1 MNIKY
6 TVTLFNPHA
15 HIFKVTLDILSP
27 DNNGQV
33 LSLPAWIPGS
43 YMIRD
48 FAKNIINIKAT
59 SDNKA
64 VKLEKIDKSTWQVE
78 SVNSPLSIEYEV
90 YAWDLSVRSAHFDMT
105 HAFFNGT
112 SLFLMPHGFE
122 QEQASIELVAPLG
135 EKYSNWSVITSLTPN
150 NNNK

>member
-6 TVTLFNPHA
+6 TVNLYNPHA
-15 HIFKVTLDILSP
+15 HTFKVTLEISKPTKD
-27 DNNGQV
+27 GQV

-48 FAKNIINIKAT
+48 FAKNIIKIKAF
-59 SDNKA
+59 SNK
-64 VKLEKIDKSTWQVE
+64 KLINIDKLDKSTWQVE
-78 SVNSPLSIEYEV
+78 AVSTAISIEYEV
-90 YAWDLSVRSAHFDMT
+90 YAWDLSVRSAHFDAT

-122 QEQASIELVAPLG
+122 TGACTVNIEQPKG
-135 EKYSNWSVITSLTPN
+135 YKYSKWKVATSL
-150 NNNK
+150 NNKKIN